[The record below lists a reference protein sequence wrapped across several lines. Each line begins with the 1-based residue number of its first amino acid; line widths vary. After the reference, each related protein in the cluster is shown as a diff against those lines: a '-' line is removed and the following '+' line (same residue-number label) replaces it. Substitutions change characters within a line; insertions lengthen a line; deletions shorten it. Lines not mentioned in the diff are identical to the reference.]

1 MKLPPP
7 PPRSKME
14 QEVNAGH
21 TPVTSEIGM
30 QSLPET
36 PPQDRVKIL
45 LVDDTPDN
53 LVSLE
58 AALDGLG
65 QDLVLARS
73 GTEALRHLLDADF
86 AAILLDV
93 KMPDMDGFQT
103 AELIRSRKRSRH
115 TPILFLTGYRSD
127 EHLFRGYDLGAVDF
141 LFKPIVAEILR
152 SKVGVFVEL
161 SRNTALLRRQAEV
174 LGKAEQKFRSLLEAA
189 PDAMI
194 ISDEEGCI
202 SLANSQ
208 AEIMFAFPRE
218 ELIGQNI
225 RMLVPDWSSH
235 ARPARTNGLGRL
247 ASPTELWARRKSG
260 HQFPVE
266 ISLSPLQ
273 TEEGLLFTSAIRDV
287 TERRRADESIRELN
301 ATLEQRVAER
311 TQELLRSNEALRQ
324 SNDDLNQFAYAASHD
339 LQEPLRMVALYS
351 QMLQRKYVEKLDG
364 NADQYIS
371 YIVGG
376 ARRMEMLLK
385 DLLTYSQTGSS
396 DEGPAETV
404 DFIDVIRKVLLN
416 LQASVEQ
423 SGAMITW
430 DTIPAVHAHE
440 IRLVQLLQNLVG
452 NAIKYRSADA
462 PRIHIAARWQEPEWV
477 LSVQDNGIGIAP
489 EYAQQIFKIFK
500 RLHGQDYPGTGIG
513 LAICQRIVETYGGRI
528 WVESNGKGSCFHFTL
543 PPAKARTSVE
553 RAVSETARAS

>member
-1 MKLPPP
+1 
-7 PPRSKME
+7 ME
-14 QEVNAGH
+14 PEL
-21 TPVTSEIGM
+21 IM
-30 QSLPET
+30 QPLPEI
-36 PPQDRVKIL
+36 PARDRVKIL

-65 QDLVLARS
+65 QELVLARS
-73 GTEALRHLLDADF
+73 GMEALRHLLDGDF

-103 AELIRSRKRSRH
+103 AELIRARKRSRH
-115 TPILFLTGYRSD
+115 TPILFLTGYKSD

-141 LFKPIVAEILR
+141 LFKPIVPEVLR

-194 ISDEEGCI
+194 ISDEDGCI
-202 SLANSQ
+202 SLMNSQ
-208 AEIMFAFPRE
+208 AEILFSFPRE
-218 ELIGQNI
+218 ELIGKDI
-225 RMLVPDWSSH
+225 RMLVPDWSCHSKL
-235 ARPARTNGLGRL
+235 AEADGLAWL
-247 ASPTELWARRKSG
+247 ASPTELWARRKNG
-260 HQFPVE
+260 HHFPVE

-273 TEEGLLFTSAIRDV
+273 TQEGLLLTSAIRDI
-287 TERRRADESIRELN
+287 TERRRADEAIRELN
-301 ATLEQRVAER
+301 STLEQRVAER
-311 TQELLRSNEALRQ
+311 TQELLRTNEALRQ

-351 QMLQRKYVEKLDG
+351 QMLQRKYFGQLDA

-376 ARRMEMLLK
+376 AQRMEKLLK
-385 DLLTYSQTGSS
+385 DLLTYSQTGPSA
-396 DEGPAETV
+396 EGPAETV
-404 DFIDVIRKVLLN
+404 DCIAVISKVLLN
-416 LQASVEQ
+416 LQASMEQ
-423 SGAMITW
+423 SGATITW
-430 DTIPAVHAHE
+430 DKLPDVHAHE
-440 IRLVQLLQNLVG
+440 IRLVQLLQNLVS
-452 NAIKYRSADA
+452 NAIKYRSEDP
-462 PRIHIAARWQEPEWV
+462 PRIHISAEWREREWV
-477 LSVQDNGIGIAP
+477 LSVQDNGVGIP
-489 EYAQQIFKIFK
+489 SEYAQQIFKIFK

-528 WVESNGKGSCFHFTL
+528 WVESGDGKGSCFYFTL
-543 PPAKARTSVE
+543 PPAKNQGSAELAATETVR
-553 RAVSETARAS
+553 VS

>member
-1 MKLPPP
+1 MRLRLRRR
-7 PPRSKME
+7 RSNME
-14 QEVNAGH
+14 RSGQTSVPSGAG
-21 TPVTSEIGM
+21 TP
-30 QSLPET
+30 QPEF
-36 PPQDRVKIL
+36 PAQDRVKIL

-65 QDLVLARS
+65 QELVLARS

-161 SRNTALLRRQAEV
+161 SRNTTLLRRQAEV

-202 SLANSQ
+202 SLANSE

-225 RMLVPDWSSH
+225 RMLVPEWSSYTP
-235 ARPARTNGLGRL
+235 PARANGLAWP
-247 ASPTELWARRKSG
+247 ASPTELWARRKNG
-260 HQFPVE
+260 RQFPVE

-273 TEEGLLFTSAIRDV
+273 TEEGLLLTSAIRDV
-287 TERRRADESIRELN
+287 TERRRADEAIRELN

-351 QMLQRKYVEKLDG
+351 QLLQRKYLGNLDA

-371 YIVGG
+371 YVVGG

-396 DEGPAETV
+396 AEGPAETV
-404 DFIDVIRKVLLN
+404 DFTDVIRKVLLN

-430 DTIPAVHAHE
+430 DAIPAVHAHE

-452 NAIKYRSADA
+452 NAIKYRGEDA
-462 PRIHIAARWQEPEWV
+462 PRIHISAEWQETEWV

-528 WVESNGKGSCFHFTL
+528 WVDSNGKGSCFHFTL
-543 PPAKARTSVE
+543 PPAQDQAPVSAPTEAAAAE
-553 RAVSETARAS
+553 RARAS